1 MLPLC
6 RRTLCKCWIHKK
18 GINGP
23 ILHDFIKRE
32 PYLKGAKSDYQE
44 CELWDKYSK
53 LILSS
58 STNRSS
64 IASNEWSPF
73 KSQSSSSTLS
83 EGESPGTKT

>member
-32 PYLKGAKSDYQE
+32 PHLKGEGDQE
-44 CELWDKYSK
+44 CELWNKYST

-58 STNRSS
+58 SADRPAISS
-64 IASNEWSPF
+64 REWSPF
-73 KSQSSSSTLS
+73 ESQSSSSALTES
-83 EGESPGTKT
+83 ESS

>member
-32 PYLKGAKSDYQE
+32 PHLKGVQNNEKE
-44 CELWDKYSK
+44 CELWDKYSI

-58 STNRSS
+58 SANRPA
-64 IASNEWSPF
+64 ISNSEWSPF
-73 KSQSSSSTLS
+73 ESQSSSSSLTES
-83 EGESPGTKT
+83 ESS